1 MPRSV
6 NKVILLGNLGRD
18 PELRYTGGGT
28 PVATFSIATSRQRRD
43 SQTNEVTEE
52 TDWHDVVCW
61 GRVAE
66 IASQYLSKGRQVF
79 VEGELRTNSW
89 EQEGE
94 RRSRKEVH
102 VRDLVLLGGAGG
114 GGGEYS
120 GARGGSS
127 YREQGGGGAAS
138 GTSTGAGQSRR
149 QSGNPVKDD
158 DAELDDDIP
167 F

>member
-18 PELRYTGGGT
+18 PELRYTASGT
-28 PVATFSIATSRQRRD
+28 PVASFSIATSRQWRD
-43 SQTNEVTEE
+43 NQTNDMREE
-52 TDWHDVVCW
+52 TEWHDIVCW
-61 GRVAE
+61 GRTAE
-66 IASQYLSKGRQVF
+66 VASQYLTKGRQVYI
-79 VEGELRTNSW
+79 EGELRTNSW

-94 RRSRKEVH
+94 TRSKKEVH
-102 VRDLVLLGGAGG
+102 ARELVLVGG

-120 GARGGSS
+120 GAR
-127 YREQGGGGAAS
+127 R
-138 GTSTGAGQSRR
+138 GTSSPEQRGNEPRSGPDPHEGDSRR
-149 QSGNPVKDD
+149 QAAKPVSDD